1 MKVHLFGLPLSLHRR
16 LKEESSNWYEALP
29 AGHTFRATP
38 NYSNSMGPFPEPEL
52 RELIDAVGDGFTHI
66 IIPANRDWTE
76 IKKRLQFDCR
86 IHLAR
91 LRQPLKDLT
100 WPILQDNLH
109 SIAKMDEVWLEKLSP
124 KDVRHA
130 LLLPPTVFAT
140 NARTSGYWH
149 HCDVYSID
157 RFASAE
163 ELLSEVERQHRRA
176 DGQGKRSWLDSRNR
190 RYEIDLS
197 WHARSKYDRAQ
208 RKSFRFCWE
217 VPPGFHYDVTD
228 DLKRDFKIVI
238 DGRLETLRHCNITP
252 WGYVRRG

>member
-1 MKVHLFGLPLSLHRR
+1 MKLHLFGLPVSLHRR
-16 LKEESSNWYEALP
+16 LKEESSNWHKALP

-38 NYSNSMGPFPEPEL
+38 ITSNSIAQFSEPEV

-66 IIPANRDWTE
+66 VIPANRDWAE
-76 IKKRLQFDCR
+76 IRRRLQFDCR

-100 WPILQDNLH
+100 WPILQENLH

-140 NARTSGYWH
+140 NARTSEYWRY
-149 HCDVYSID
+149 CDVYSTA

-163 ELLSEVERQHRRA
+163 ELLSEVERQHRRP
-176 DGQGKRSWLDSRNR
+176 DGQGNRSWLDNRNR
-190 RYEIDLS
+190 RYRIDPSKHGLS
-197 WHARSKYDRAQ
+197 ESDRAQ

-217 VPPGFHYDVTD
+217 VPPGFHYDVMD
-228 DLKRDFKIVI
+228 DSKRAFKIDI
-238 DGRLETLRHCNITP
+238 DGRSETVLHCNITP
-252 WGYVRRG
+252 WGHVRRG